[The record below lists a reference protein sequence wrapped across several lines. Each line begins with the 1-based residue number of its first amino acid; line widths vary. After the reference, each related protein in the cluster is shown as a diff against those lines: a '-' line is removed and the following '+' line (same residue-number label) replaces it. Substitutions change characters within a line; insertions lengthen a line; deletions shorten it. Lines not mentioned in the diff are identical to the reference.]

1 MKKFKLTFEY
11 NGVAESWEQI
21 RNDAENNKIKNVF
34 IGTKEFVNVVRC
46 KECKWFDEFCDEYK
60 QESRKDGMCEHP
72 KFGRYTLNTTF
83 DYYCADGE
91 ERDA

>member
-11 NGVAESWEQI
+11 NGVSESWEQI

-46 KECKWFDEFCDEYK
+46 KECDYGITHGITDGFVFCSKPYQERGNAMHRCDWFCADAV
-60 QESRKDGMCEHP
+60 RKDYE
-72 KFGRYTLNTTF
+72 
-83 DYYCADGE
+83 
-91 ERDA
+91 